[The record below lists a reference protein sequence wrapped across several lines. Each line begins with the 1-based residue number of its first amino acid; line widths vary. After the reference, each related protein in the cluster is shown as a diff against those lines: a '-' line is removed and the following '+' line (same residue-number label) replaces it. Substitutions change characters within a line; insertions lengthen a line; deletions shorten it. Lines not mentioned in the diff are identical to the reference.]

1 MVFFVIGVLVFL
13 IIIVFRKY
21 KSIYSVIISLA
32 FITGITT
39 SVLIWGLTK
48 VSGQSEIQFFYTGIG
63 KSEFYHL
70 IAAWYCMDLLCAVTI
85 IKRYRDY
92 KKINSIPR
100 DDRPLS

>member
-13 IIIVFRKY
+13 IIIVFRKCR
-21 KSIYSVIISLA
+21 SIYSVIITIA

-39 SVLIWGLTK
+39 SVLIWGLIK
-48 VSGQSEIQFFYTGIG
+48 VSGQSVIHFFYTGIG

-70 IAAWYCMDLLCAVTI
+70 IAAWYVMDMLCAVTI

-100 DDRPLS
+100 EEGPLS